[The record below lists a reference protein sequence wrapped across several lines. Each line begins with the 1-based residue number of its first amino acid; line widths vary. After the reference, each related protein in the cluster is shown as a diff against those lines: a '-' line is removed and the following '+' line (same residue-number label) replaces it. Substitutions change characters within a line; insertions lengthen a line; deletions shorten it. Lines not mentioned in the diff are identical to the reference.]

1 MNLGALTCWGSFT
14 HLSAAG
20 TGYWLGGLSFSPRR
34 FSHGIPPRGLG
45 RASSLHSGRVQRT
58 SVLRKSQE
66 EAVAPFMTSPKK
78 SFMSLLLHC
87 FSEAGDSGKED
98 REVLTPAFYRRGIGG
113 LGDVSRSTT
122 DASRHRERPQGLRP
136 VSLPP
141 LACGPLLCPGLL
153 GKATSDLTQADRA
166 GGGREAAAQ

>member
-1 MNLGALTCWGSFT
+1 MEILNLGAPTCWGSFT

-34 FSHGIPPRGLG
+34 FSLGIPPRGLG

-87 FSEAGDSGKED
+87 FSEAGDSGTGD
-98 REVLTPAFYRRGIGG
+98 REVLTPAFYGRGIGG
-113 LGDVSRSTT
+113 LGDVFQVH
-122 DASRHRERPQGLRP
+122 HRCLATQGATPGPQACFSPPTGLW
-136 VSLPP
+136 PP
-141 LACGPLLCPGLL
+141 AVPRAPGQGHL
-153 GKATSDLTQADRA
+153 
-166 GGGREAAAQ
+166 